1 VLLCVIACNTLP
13 TVRASASSSNG
24 LTSSNQ
30 SSISFA
36 VLVSP
41 IKSYISAPNEKTFLG
56 TFQRPVA
63 TPANAD
69 SKKPYIITRFSF

>member
-1 VLLCVIACNTLP
+1 MVL
-13 TVRASASSSNG
+13 ASASSSQG

-41 IKSYISAPNEKTFLG
+41 IKSNISAPNEKTFLG

-63 TPANAD
+63 THGNAD
-69 SKKPYIITRFSF
+69 SKKPTSSPGFF